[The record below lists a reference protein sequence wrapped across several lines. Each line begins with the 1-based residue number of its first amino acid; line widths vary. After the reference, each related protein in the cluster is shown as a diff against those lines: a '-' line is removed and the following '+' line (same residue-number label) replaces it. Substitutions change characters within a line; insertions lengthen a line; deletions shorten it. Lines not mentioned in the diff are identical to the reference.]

1 MVSSS
6 GRMPV
11 ERVGFVALIFAAVLY
26 LSGGSGGTGGYASAR
41 QLDEVQLSLSGT
53 NGAPFPGHI
62 LVTGGAG
69 FIGSHATLR
78 LLEDGYAVTIVD
90 NYSRGNRGAIE
101 TLRKLAPR
109 HKLRVVDGDLGVTK
123 DLERAFGKHKVDAVI
138 HFAAIAYVGESVS
151 QPLAYYRNVTVN
163 TVGLLEAM
171 KRHDVRKLVYSSTCA
186 TYGNPDVLPIT
197 EKTPTVPIN
206 PYGKSKLYSEDAIRD
221 YAVANKGKF
230 ILMLVRAISMMTL
243 CFDLVFFYQTSM
255 PPFCDTSTCSDPT
268 HAAGS
273 ASSRGRSYGRWA
285 ASAARVSTRRSGTF
299 PSSSSWVPIFP
310 LATGLASGI
319 TFTSPTWWTR
329 TSRCSGTSLTPRC
342 CTTWAPARASR
353 CGSLSTRASVSRGWT

>member
-171 KRHDVRKLVYSSTCA
+171 KRHDVRKLV
-186 TYGNPDVLPIT
+186 D
-197 EKTPTVPIN
+197 
-206 PYGKSKLYSEDAIRD
+206 D
-221 YAVANKGKF
+221 
-230 ILMLVRAISMMTL
+230 
-243 CFDLVFFYQTSM
+243 
-255 PPFCDTSTCSDPT
+255 
-268 HAAGS
+268 
-273 ASSRGRSYGRWA
+273 
-285 ASAARVSTRRSGTF
+285 
-299 PSSSSWVPIFP
+299 
-310 LATGLASGI
+310 TGLACTAIAMATPEAAVSPNSLARSRAVGI
-319 TFTSPTWWTR
+319 K
-329 TSRCSGTSLTPRC
+329 GLAAAALLA
-342 CTTWAPARASR
+342 APWGKGPSSMLARAS
-353 CGSLSTRASVSRGWT
+353 SAMK

>member
-221 YAVANKGKF
+221 YANANKGKF
-230 ILMLVRAISMMTL
+230 ILTLVRAISMMTL
-243 CFDLVFFYQTSM
+243 CFVNRLRCRHSAILQRLRIR
-255 PPFCDTSTCSDPT
+255 PT
-268 HAAGS
+268 
-273 ASSRGRSYGRWA
+273 R
-285 ASAARVSTRRSGTF
+285 
-299 PSSSSWVPIFP
+299 
-310 LATGLASGI
+310 
-319 TFTSPTWWTR
+319 
-329 TSRCSGTSLTPRC
+329 
-342 CTTWAPARASR
+342 PARRVPTAGVTGDGPHQRRVFRRGAREHSR
-353 CGSLSTRASVSRGWT
+353 ARRHGYRFSHPRRDLRPGLRSRHRPGGRAPRGARARR